1 MLAYKPWHV
10 HMHSQHMYWHAQVL
24 QVQLWSRKSEAMDQR
39 FKRYLVDT
47 LQGLGVML
55 IDGYKHIKV
64 EEPAKRKGGVMVASV
79 AELMDK
85 LKNEAKVL

>member
-1 MLAYKPWHV
+1 
-10 HMHSQHMYWHAQVL
+10 MHRQHMYWHAQVL
-24 QVQLWSRKSEAMDQR
+24 QVKLQSRKSEAMDQR
-39 FKRYLVDT
+39 LIFHSVVT
-47 LQGLGVML
+47 LQGLGVTL
-55 IDGYKHIKV
+55 IDGYKRIKV